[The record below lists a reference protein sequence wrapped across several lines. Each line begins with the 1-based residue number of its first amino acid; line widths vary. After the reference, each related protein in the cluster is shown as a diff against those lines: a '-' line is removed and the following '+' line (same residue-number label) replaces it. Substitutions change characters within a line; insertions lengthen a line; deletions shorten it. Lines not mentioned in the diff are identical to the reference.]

1 MITSVTCKLKTT
13 LTYISTKRTSIL
25 TGTVTTFSPM
35 NKHVFSA
42 KYAILLSQF
51 LFLILLLYTVHS
63 LLDTNIVNHEGYIYT
78 A

>member
-1 MITSVTCKLKTT
+1 MQTKNHSYL
-13 LTYISTKRTSIL
+13 LTYISVKRTSIL

-35 NKHVFSA
+35 NTQDFSV

-51 LFLILLLYTVHS
+51 LFLILLDIVNNVLAIS
-63 LLDTNIVNHEGYIYT
+63 IVNHEGYINT

>member
-1 MITSVTCKLKTT
+1 
-13 LTYISTKRTSIL
+13 
-25 TGTVTTFSPM
+25 M

>member
-1 MITSVTCKLKTT
+1 MQTKNHSYL
-13 LTYISTKRTSIL
+13 LTYISVKRTSIL

-35 NKHVFSA
+35 NTQDFSV

-51 LFLILLLYTVHS
+51 LFLILLDIVNN
-63 LLDTNIVNHEGYIYT
+63 LLAISIVNHEGYINT